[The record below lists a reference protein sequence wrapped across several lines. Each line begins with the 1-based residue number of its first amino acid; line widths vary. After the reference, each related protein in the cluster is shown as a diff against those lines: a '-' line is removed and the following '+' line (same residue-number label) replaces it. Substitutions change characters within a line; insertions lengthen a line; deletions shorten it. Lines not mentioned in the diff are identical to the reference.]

1 MDVVTQRE
9 NERSR
14 IAVEGRLVADDQ
26 QCTLVVIHE
35 NTGDTWAIY
44 PHGVGKLGVRL
55 AKAEAVRVAET
66 ILAGAR

>member
-1 MDVVTQRE
+1 MSQRE

-14 IAVEGRLVADDQ
+14 IAVEGHLVADDQ

-35 NTGDTWAIY
+35 RAGDTWAIF

-55 AKAEAVRVAET
+55 AKAEAVRVAQA
-66 ILAGAR
+66 ILVGARGE